1 MTRVWEFL
9 AALALFAMFA
19 VLVVHWNDLPDRV
32 PSHFDLAG
40 NPTRWTGPYRLW
52 FMPVLGL
59 GLYVLLTVLT
69 KVRVRYNV
77 PFGLDS
83 SREDVRRE
91 ARGMLTAMKAVVLLG
106 FAWIHVQVMMIALGL
121 LKSPGPWAMLGLVG
135 ATMVV
140 TAVYVWRFRRIAR
153 GEA

>member
-69 KVRVRYNV
+69 KARVQYNV

-83 SREDVRRE
+83 NREDVRRE
-91 ARGMLTAMKAVVLLG
+91 ARGMLTAMKAVMMLG
-106 FAWIHVQVMMIALGL
+106 FA
-121 LKSPGPWAMLGLVG
+121 
-135 ATMVV
+135 
-140 TAVYVWRFRRIAR
+140 
-153 GEA
+153 

>member
-59 GLYVLLTVLT
+59 GLYVLLTEIG
-69 KVRVRYNV
+69 R
-77 PFGLDS
+77 
-83 SREDVRRE
+83 
-91 ARGMLTAMKAVVLLG
+91 A
-106 FAWIHVQVMMIALGL
+106 HV
-121 LKSPGPWAMLGLVG
+121 
-135 ATMVV
+135 
-140 TAVYVWRFRRIAR
+140 
-153 GEA
+153 